1 MSDITPFLILGVAL
15 GGIYALPAVGTIVLY
30 RATGVLN
37 FASGAIGAVTALIAY
52 SLTQDLGAPD
62 AVGYLVGVAVGTSI
76 NIVYGLLYG
85 KAYAQRDGL
94 TKALGTLGL
103 MLILL
108 GLMSTIWGDDARF
121 LSLPTS
127 SITVPL
133 GVAVVNGTQILSVL
147 LAAGV
152 TLGTALVLQHTKIGT
167 AMRGLADDRE
177 TSALLGVPVRRV
189 ELVAWTGFG
198 VLSSISGLLLASLAG
213 LSGVGL
219 TFLVI
224 PALAAAVVGR
234 LTNLWTT
241 FTAAIVIGV
250 VQSSFSAFP
259 DLARYRTATP
269 FVLAILATLWFAR
282 RRAPLTR
289 V

>member
-1 MSDITPFLILGVAL
+1 MTDITPFLVLGIAL

-37 FASGAIGAVTALIAY
+37 FASGAIGAVTALMTYTLIEVWGGPDLVGYVVGLALGTGINIAY
-52 SLTQDLGAPD
+52 GFFY
-62 AVGYLVGVAVGTSI
+62 GR
-76 NIVYGLLYG
+76 VYS
-85 KAYAQRDGL
+85 QRDGL

-121 LSLPTS
+121 LSLPTTA
-127 SITVPL
+127 ITVPL
-133 GVAVVNGTQILSVL
+133 GVAVVNGTQILSVV
-147 LAAGV
+147 LAAGF
-152 TLGTALVLQHTKIGT
+152 TLGTAIVLQRTKIGT
-167 AMRGLADDRE
+167 AMRALADDRE

-189 ELVAWTGFG
+189 ELTAWAGFG
-198 VLSSISGLLLASLAG
+198 LVSSISGLLLASLAG
-213 LSGVGL
+213 LSAVGL

-224 PALAAAVVGR
+224 PALAAAVIGR
-234 LTNLWTT
+234 LTGLWTT
-241 FTAAIVIGV
+241 FAAAIVIGV
-250 VQSSFSAFP
+250 VQSSLSAFP
-259 DLARYRTATP
+259 DLARFRTATP

-282 RRAPLTR
+282 RRTPLTR